1 MKTVTRTTAAVATLV
16 LAGTGTFLGVGLTSN
31 TAQAHSSPRT
41 VLSFVAHDDAG
52 NMAFEDLGAPSPNGP
67 DLGDVVAFTQ
77 GLTSNGK
84 AVGRISNAA
93 IGVDHK
99 RHLFQASGTIV
110 LATGQ
115 INVAGLVSMGH
126 QFRLAV
132 IGGQGHYTGANG
144 WMDIT
149 NVHGQ
154 QQLKVTLVH

>member
-41 VLSFVAHDDAG
+41 VLSFVAHDEAG
-52 NMAFEDLGAPSPNGP
+52 NMAFEDLGA
-67 DLGDVVAFTQ
+67 Q